1 MIPYDGCRRG
11 KTIAKDET
19 DRLMTDF
26 VPRAPLCIAAILS
39 LALVGGCR
47 DKPAAPKQARETNN
61 VYGRK
66 EAIRIAYAENVQRT
80 TKGDRFRFEPL
91 LDRTSQDVPVPR
103 PEEPLIHTASV
114 FPVPKSPQALRQ
126 SKTTLVAFN
135 TAPFPYHGKIA
146 RTDQTF
152 INVVDNGRRGH
163 RTPFN
168 RVYWEDETYS
178 DPRVLL
184 HIPRHFDV
192 KKPGVIVLFFHG
204 HGAMLERDVLRRQ
217 QVPRQISESGVNAV
231 LIAPQLAVDARDSS
245 PGKFWEHGGV
255 KRFLGEAS
263 QQLAKLYNDPW
274 SEAAFA
280 KMPIVIVAYSGGY
293 VPAAWAVSN
302 GGLGKRL
309 QGVVLLDALYG
320 EFDKFTNWITTQ
332 RSGFFVS
339 AYANSTRSRNEN
351 FGKLLADLN
360 LPVAKRL
367 GKSLGPGSVV
377 FVATDEDTAHRDF
390 VTKAWANDPIKD
402 VLQRMSASDRR
413 AALTAG
419 QL

>member
-1 MIPYDGCRRG
+1 
-11 KTIAKDET
+11 
-19 DRLMTDF
+19 MTDSVLR
-26 VPRAPLCIAAILS
+26 VPFFIAAMLS
-39 LALVGGCR
+39 LAVIGGCR

-66 EAIRIAYAENVQRT
+66 EALRAASENVQRT
-80 TKGDRFRFEPL
+80 AKADRFAPL
-91 LDRTSQDVPVPR
+91 LVSAPEDSAPPQ
-103 PEEPLIHTASV
+103 PEEQATIQTASILSL
-114 FPVPKSPQALRQ
+114 PKGWQAPRQ
-126 SKTTLVAFN
+126 SKTTLVAFD

-152 INVVDNGRRGH
+152 INVVENGRRGH

-231 LIAPQLAVDARDSS
+231 LVAPQLAVDARDSS

-255 KRFLGEAS
+255 KRFLAEAS
-263 QQLAKLYNDPW
+263 KQLAKVNNDPW

-280 KMPIVIVAYSGGY
+280 KMPVVIVAYSGGY
-293 VPAAWAVSN
+293 VPAACAVAN

-339 AYANSTRSRNEN
+339 AYANSTRTRNEN
-351 FGKLLADLN
+351 FEKLLSELN
-360 LPVAKRL
+360 VPVANRL
-367 GKSLGPGSVV
+367 GKALSAGSVV
-377 FVATDEDTAHRDF
+377 FLSTDEETLHRDF
-390 VTKAWANDPIKD
+390 VTKAWTNDPIED
-402 VLQRMSASDRR
+402 VLRRMKTGERR
-413 AALTAG
+413 L
-419 QL
+419 L